1 MVGHERPL
9 LPPRELVGRSAPAEK
24 RKGACWGWVEEGV
37 WVLTK
42 ASNQAGN
49 GRRWGRGVQGRRR
62 PWRAAVLRRRRQVG
76 SAGGEASSV
85 AARHRCGAPWGG
97 TGECGGIEERR
108 PEMVGIEDRECS
120 ARLGAMR
127 KKGGESIRALGR
139 G

>member
-42 ASNQAGN
+42 ASNQAEN
-49 GRRWGRGVQGRRR
+49 GGHGGRQCCAGAGKLSR
-62 PWRAAVLRRRRQVG
+62 P
-76 SAGGEASSV
+76 
-85 AARHRCGAPWGG
+85 AARHVALRQAPMRCPMARRRGVRRGLAAALAR
-97 TGECGGIEERR
+97 GIEERR
-108 PEMVGIEDRECS
+108 LEMVRIEDRECS

-127 KKGGESIRALGR
+127 KKGGESN
-139 G
+139 

>member
-9 LPPRELVGRSAPAEK
+9 VPPRELVGRSALAEK

-49 GRRWGRGVQGRRR
+49 GRRWGRSMQGRRR
-62 PWRAAVLRRRRQVG
+62 PWRAAVLRRRRQAG

-85 AARHRCGAPWGG
+85 ATRHHCGAPWRGA
-97 TGECGGIEERR
+97 GECGGGLRQRSREE
-108 PEMVGIEDRECS
+108 S
-120 ARLGAMR
+120 T
-127 KKGGESIRALGR
+127 
-139 G
+139 